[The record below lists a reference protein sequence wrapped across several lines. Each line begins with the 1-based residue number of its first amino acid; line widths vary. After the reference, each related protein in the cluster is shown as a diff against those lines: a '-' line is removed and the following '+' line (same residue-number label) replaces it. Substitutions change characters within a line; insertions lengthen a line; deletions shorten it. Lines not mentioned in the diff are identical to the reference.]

1 MMQVLQL
8 LAACALGAL
17 LMYGFERLRGREN
30 AEVKRLQA
38 KLTAKTD
45 ELSAYKSDVQ
55 EHFLGTAQAIDAL
68 TRSYQGVFAQ
78 LERDAHRLVGE
89 TPFQRALAE
98 RLALERATPELAA
111 VDETPLGRTETE
123 DAALDNPAAA
133 PQTATSTS
141 PARPAVHPAPKRAPG
156 AG

>member
-1 MMQVLQL
+1 MIQLLQL
-8 LAACALGAL
+8 LAACTLGAL

-89 TPFQRALAE
+89 THFQRALQE
-98 RLALERATPELAA
+98 RLALERAAPELAA
-111 VDETPLGRTETE
+111 VDETPLIAEMAARETA
-123 DAALDNPAAA
+123 DAPLDNPAAA
-133 PQTATSTS
+133 APPTAAQ
-141 PARPAVHPAPKRAPG
+141 ARPAVHPAPSRG
-156 AG
+156 